1 MAWRA
6 GIEARPK
13 LKGNMGANAEE
24 IMKCRLGNFT
34 RAGAWPE
41 AARPDVAVVTRRRQR
56 IARESCRP
64 GARQRHRGSRLS
76 PKRRVLISGGHAA
89 GGKSPARAAGREPG
103 ILTLGSRV
111 GFC

>member
-56 IARESCRP
+56 IAREGCRP
-64 GARQRHRGSRLS
+64 GARHFDPGQ
-76 PKRRVLISGGHAA
+76 PA
-89 GGKSPARAAGREPG
+89 GFL
-103 ILTLGSRV
+103 LTLLPDREGEHFWVETRRLR
-111 GFC
+111 GAFAR

>member
-56 IARESCRP
+56 IAREGCRP
-64 GARQRHRGSRLS
+64 GARHFDPGQPGGFFNAPAGPEGEHFWVETRRLW
-76 PKRRVLISGGHAA
+76 GAF
-89 GGKSPARAAGREPG
+89 AR
-103 ILTLGSRV
+103 
-111 GFC
+111 